1 MMQNL
6 VISLLMSASAAVAS
20 GGSHGA
26 FKARA
31 PVPEARQQN
40 VQKWD
45 FTKIANPSVP
55 APIEDFA
62 QSQGAGATHEYFG
75 TAEWNDVWA
84 LQSWSKEASKDAPTR
99 MTNSLNN
106 IYIQQNTDAGAAA
119 DETFLTLRTVRHD
132 GFQSAAEIESRRHD
146 YQYVTMKMRA
156 RTVGDAGACTAMFTY
171 YLPDGG
177 KVQEA
182 DLEILTKEADNIAH
196 YTNQPSYDGD
206 QEFPEA
212 TGKSD
217 CYSPLIGQ
225 ERKEEEKRRKAN
237 RYARTQWK
245 PLSRRLGTLGRSTPW
260 SGLRDRRTGT
270 WTGRRWPR
278 SSSKPPSTRPPSSS
292 TPGAMV
298 ARGRAAV
305 S

>member
-31 PVPEARQQN
+31 SVPEAREQN

-225 ERKEEEKRRKAN
+225 ERKEEEKEERLTATH
-237 RYARTQWK
+237 AR
-245 PLSRRLGTLGRSTPW
+245 
-260 SGLRDRRTGT
+260 SGGHSPDVLEHLAGAH
-270 WTGRRWPR
+270 
-278 SSSKPPSTRPPSSS
+278 
-292 TPGAMV
+292 PGV
-298 ARGRAAV
+298 DSGIVGLVRGRAEGGLDPV
-305 S
+305 PSPRRPGHPPLQRLERWWLVVGQQ

>member
-1 MMQNL
+1 MQNL
-6 VISLLMSASAAVAS
+6 FLSLLVSSSAAVAAARP

-26 FKARA
+26 FKARGPA
-31 PVPEARQQN
+31 PVARQQN
-40 VQKWD
+40 VQRWD

-55 APIEDFA
+55 APIADFA
-62 QSQGAGATHEYFG
+62 QSQGAGATHEYFS
-75 TAEWNDVWA
+75 TAEWNDVWS
-84 LQSWSKEASKDAPTR
+84 LQSWSKDASDDAPTR

-119 DETFLTLRTVRHD
+119 DETFLTMRTVRHD
-132 GFQSAAEIESRRHD
+132 GFQSAAQIESRRND

-212 TGKSD
+212 TVTATLPTSWNTWQEHTLEWTPGSSD
-217 CYSPLIGQ
+217 WYVDGQ
-225 ERKEEEKRRKAN
+225 KVASIQFQ
-237 RYARTQWK
+237 APVDPT
-245 PLSRRLGTLGRSTPW
+245 TLVFNAWSDGGSW
-260 SGLRDRRTGT
+260 SGNMEVGGSAEMQIQWIEITT
-270 WTGRRWPR
+270 Q
-278 SSSKPPSTRPPSSS
+278 
-292 TPGAMV
+292 
-298 ARGRAAV
+298 
-305 S
+305 